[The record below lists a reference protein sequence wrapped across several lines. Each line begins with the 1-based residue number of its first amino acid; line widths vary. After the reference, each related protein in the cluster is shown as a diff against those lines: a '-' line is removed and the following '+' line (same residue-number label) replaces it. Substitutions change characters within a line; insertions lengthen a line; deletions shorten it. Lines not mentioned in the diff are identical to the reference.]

1 MSFEFIEHLNL
12 YKSFIGR
19 SKLMILDDSLWV
31 DSDNEEYLRV
41 LLNWADNI
49 KIPTINFLD
58 LIKSTGGHNNEN

>member
-1 MSFEFIEHLNL
+1 
-12 YKSFIGR
+12 
-19 SKLMILDDSLWV
+19 MILDDSLWV